1 MSTPT
6 SLDLPDGVRRT
17 TIRTTRGAFAA
28 LEAVPASGV
37 CERETALL
45 VPGYTGSKEDFLA
58 ILDLLAD
65 GSRRVVAIDMRGQF
79 ETPGA
84 DDPDGYRAAALGS
97 DILAIMHA
105 TGTRHLVGH
114 SYGGLIG
121 REAVLAPDDGEIT
134 SFTLM
139 SSGPA
144 ALTGPRAK
152 EVRAML
158 AVLGVS
164 DGETPDRAVLQAGIA
179 ELWRAHLEPQAVA
192 AGVPGHIVAFLARRM
207 RSNDAGALVLMAR
220 HMLTTPDRTAALAR
234 LDHIPML
241 VIYGEN
247 DNSWS
252 PAAQENMARRLG
264 ARRVCIPAAVHSPA
278 VEAPATTAS
287 ALTQFWDAAEAARTT
302 AARPAVVTERRSVS
316 GVLVGGKPV
325 PRPPWHSGGCAL
337 RAVPQVVTPPAGRAG
352 PRREHLVQPVGG
364 QAVTHPLIGRRALL
378 GDILGAAKV
387 PGQRFVGVRPGQDLA
402 SGQVVQLHPV
412 TRPPEHPPGGQRV

>member
-1 MSTPT
+1 
-6 SLDLPDGVRRT
+6 
-17 TIRTTRGAFAA
+17 
-28 LEAVPASGV
+28 
-37 CERETALL
+37 
-45 VPGYTGSKEDFLA
+45 
-58 ILDLLAD
+58 LDLLAD
-65 GSRRVVAIDMRGQF
+65 DSRRVVAIDMRGQF

-84 DDPDGYRAAALGS
+84 DDPDGYSPAALGS
-97 DILAIMHA
+97 DIVAIMHE

-121 REAVLAPDDGEIT
+121 REAVLAGADSGRGGEIM

-139 SSGPA
+139 SSGPT
-144 ALTGPRAK
+144 ALTGRRAK

-158 AVLGVS
+158 AVLGAGL
-164 DGETPDRAVLQAGIA
+164 GETPDTAALQAGIA
-179 ELWRAHLEPQAVA
+179 ELWRTHLEPQAVA

-207 RSNDAGALVLMAR
+207 RSNDPGALVLMAR
-220 HMLTTPDRTAALAR
+220 HMLTARDRTAELAR

-287 ALTQFWDAAEAARTT
+287 ALTRFWDAAEAARTT

-316 GVLVGGKPV
+316 GV
-325 PRPPWHSGGCAL
+325 
-337 RAVPQVVTPPAGRAG
+337 
-352 PRREHLVQPVGG
+352 
-364 QAVTHPLIGRRALL
+364 
-378 GDILGAAKV
+378 
-387 PGQRFVGVRPGQDLA
+387 
-402 SGQVVQLHPV
+402 
-412 TRPPEHPPGGQRV
+412 

>member
-1 MSTPT
+1 VSTPT

-17 TIRTTRGAFAA
+17 TISTSRGAFAA

-37 CERETALL
+37 CDRETALL

-84 DDPDGYRAAALGS
+84 DDPDGYSAAALGS
-97 DILAIMHA
+97 DILAIMDA

-121 REAVLAPDDGEIT
+121 REAVLSGSSSGAEIT

-152 EVRAML
+152 EVRAMFGL
-158 AVLGVS
+158 LRVS
-164 DGETPDRAVLQAGIA
+164 NGETTDKAVLQARIG

-207 RSNDAGALVLMAR
+207 RNNDPGALVLMAR
-220 HMLTTPDRTAALAR
+220 HMLTAPDRTAELAR
-234 LDHIPML
+234 LDHIPTL

-278 VEAPATTAS
+278 VEAPATTAG
-287 ALTQFWDAAEAARTT
+287 ALTQFWDAAEATRAT
-302 AARPAVVTERRSVS
+302 AARPTVVT
-316 GVLVGGKPV
+316 GT
-325 PRPPWHSGGCAL
+325 A
-337 RAVPQVVTPPAGRAG
+337 
-352 PRREHLVQPVGG
+352 
-364 QAVTHPLIGRRALL
+364 
-378 GDILGAAKV
+378 
-387 PGQRFVGVRPGQDLA
+387 
-402 SGQVVQLHPV
+402 
-412 TRPPEHPPGGQRV
+412 

>member
-1 MSTPT
+1 VSTPT

-17 TIRTTRGAFAA
+17 TITTARGAFAA

-37 CERETALL
+37 CEREAALL

-58 ILDLLAD
+58 IVDLLAD

-84 DDPDGYRAAALGS
+84 ADPDGYSAAALGA
-97 DILAIMHA
+97 DIVAIMA
-105 TGTRHLVGH
+105 AIGARHLVGH

-121 REAVLAPDDGEIT
+121 REAVLAGADPGGEIM

-158 AVLGVS
+158 GFLGAG
-164 DGETPDRAVLQAGIA
+164 DGETPDEAVLRAGIA
-179 ELWRAHLEPQAVA
+179 EIWRAHLEPQVVA

-207 RSNDAGALVLMAR
+207 RSNDPGGLVLMAR
-220 HMLTTPDRTAALAR
+220 HMLTAPDRTAELAGR
-234 LDHIPML
+234 IPML

-252 PAAQENMARRLG
+252 PPAQETMARRLG

-287 ALTQFWDAAEAARTT
+287 ALTQFWDAAEAVPVRTT
-302 AARPAVVTERRSVS
+302 AARPA
-316 GVLVGGKPV
+316 
-325 PRPPWHSGGCAL
+325 
-337 RAVPQVVTPPAGRAG
+337 
-352 PRREHLVQPVGG
+352 
-364 QAVTHPLIGRRALL
+364 AVT
-378 GDILGAAKV
+378 
-387 PGQRFVGVRPGQDLA
+387 
-402 SGQVVQLHPV
+402 
-412 TRPPEHPPGGQRV
+412 